1 MLGIA
6 IYHNHN
12 IDCRGGTMNGKNMN
26 SNYDKSNDFDIKICN
41 HPTFLNL
48 GCFQS
53 DVALLKFA
61 EPFEFNDNVKK
72 IDIDDNIPS
81 TGESVTVAGKKL
93 CMLFKTVYYNYI
105 DRVPGKSP
113 AHIRES
119 TKILDVIRIMLYE
132 P

>member
-1 MLGIA
+1 MAGFGGITRDLAGLAGLAGLGVA
-6 IYHNHN
+6 P
-12 IDCRGGTMNGKNMN
+12 RL
-26 SNYDKSNDFDIKICN
+26 YDKSNDFDIKICN

-81 TGESVTVAGKKL
+81 TGESVTLAGKKL

-113 AHIRES
+113 AHIRKS